1 MVFSI
6 SGFVMSVYM
15 DRLLI
20 PNFEKLLK
28 ISTQKAGTQRDLK
41 TDIRD
46 VQDKFKEVLEYD
58 P

>member
-1 MVFSI
+1 
-6 SGFVMSVYM
+6 MSVYIN
-15 DRLLI
+15 RLLI

-58 P
+58 PQRFFFSF